1 MSSGAKHSMNSEIWG
16 LGSPAGESGTDGRG
30 TVGTDA
36 PTGPVSVEA
45 AGVITLRWALFFAM
59 VSCGVAVAVTGRWN
73 GVALLQ
79 VVFLLAFFATYRN
92 FRAGAAWILGRTT
105 ADH

>member
-1 MSSGAKHSMNSEIWG
+1 MIA
-16 LGSPAGESGTDGRG
+16 
-30 TVGTDA
+30 
-36 PTGPVSVEA
+36 
-45 AGVITLRWALFFAM
+45 LRWALFAAM

-79 VVFLLAFFATYRN
+79 IAFLLAFFATYQN
-92 FRAGAAWILGRTT
+92 FRAGLARILGRTP